1 MVCCQ
6 IRIKKGWSCLW
17 QPQVR
22 GGLDEELP
30 RLPVHDDQLLGAAA
44 ITRTEQQQQ
53 LKSSS
58 RLTAEAA
65 A

>member
-1 MVCCQ
+1 M
-6 IRIKKGWSCLW
+6 RIKEGWSCLW

-22 GGLDEELP
+22 GGLDEEFP

-53 LKSSS
+53 LNSNR